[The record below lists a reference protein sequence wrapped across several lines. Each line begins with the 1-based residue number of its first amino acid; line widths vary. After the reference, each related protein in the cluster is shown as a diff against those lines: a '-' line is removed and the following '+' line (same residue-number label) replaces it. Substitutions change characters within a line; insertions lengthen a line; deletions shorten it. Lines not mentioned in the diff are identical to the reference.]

1 MEATQTDAAALARSV
16 TDPAAFE
23 VVFERHY
30 PVLNAYLA
38 RRLGSAAA
46 DDVASETFLVAFRRR
61 RDYDTRHPD
70 ARPWLFGI
78 AINLARSHLRAERRR
93 LTLHAN
99 SDPGG
104 PDLRLSAVDRQL
116 STDERRRLLSAIAG
130 LRRGERDALTLFA
143 LADLTYDEIA
153 RALNISAG
161 TVASRL
167 SRARQTL
174 RAELGADST
183 SLSLCIAKEA
193 ADA

>member
-1 MEATQTDAAALARSV
+1 MEATQTDAAAFARSV
-16 TDPAAFE
+16 TDPAAFD

-30 PVLNAYLA
+30 RALHGYLS

-46 DDVASETFLVAFRRR
+46 DDVVSETFLVAFRRR
-61 RDYDTRHPD
+61 RGYDTRYPD
-70 ARPWLFGI
+70 SRPWLFGI

-93 LTLHAN
+93 LTLHSATEPAGL
-99 SDPGG
+99 DPQ
-104 PDLRLSAVDRQL
+104 LSAVDRQL
-116 STDERRRLLSAIAG
+116 STNERQRLLGAIAA
-130 LRRGERDALTLFA
+130 LSRGERDALTLYA
-143 LADLTYDEIA
+143 LAGLTYDEIA
-153 RALNISAG
+153 RALNISRG

-183 SLSLCIAKEA
+183 SCPLTLAKEA

>member
-1 MEATQTDAAALARSV
+1 MEATQTDAAAFARSV
-16 TDPAAFE
+16 TDPAAFD

-30 PVLNAYLA
+30 RALHGYLS

-61 RDYDTRHPD
+61 RGYDARYPD
-70 ARPWLFGI
+70 SRPWLFGI
-78 AINLARSHLRAERRR
+78 AINLARSHLRVERRR
-93 LTLHAN
+93 LTLHAATE
-99 SDPGG
+99 PAEL
-104 PDLRLSAVDRQL
+104 DLQLTAVDRQL
-116 STDERRRLLSAIAG
+116 SPDERQRLLGAIAA
-130 LRRGERDALTLFA
+130 LSRGERDALTLYA
-143 LADLTYDEIA
+143 LAELTYEEIA

-183 SLSLCIAKEA
+183 SFSLTLAKEA